1 MSISRRRAATLIVP
15 GRLPQR
21 LAALIALALV
31 IAGCVTDSR
40 PSACDEGGITIDV
53 QLTADAMTP
62 SDPAVCRDQD
72 VTLVVTSKV
81 DGVIHI
87 HGYDQI
93 VPATEVTAGE
103 DLHLSFVAE
112 RAGQFPI
119 ELHPNADPTGVS
131 VGVFT
136 VHEP

>member
-1 MSISRRRAATLIVP
+1 MTNPTPRRTAARAGAP
-15 GRLPQR
+15 RR
-21 LAALIALALV
+21 LAALVALLLV

-40 PSACDEGGITIDV
+40 PSACDQSAVTIDL
-53 QLTADAMTP
+53 QLTADALTP
-62 SDPAVCRDQD
+62 GDPAVCRDQD

-87 HGYDQI
+87 HGYDEI
-93 VPATEVTAGE
+93 VPATEVSAGE
-103 DLHLSFVAE
+103 DLRLSFVAE

-119 ELHPNADPTGVS
+119 ELHPAADPTGAS
-131 VGVFT
+131 VGIFT

>member
-1 MSISRRRAATLIVP
+1 MR
-15 GRLPQR
+15 R
-21 LAALIALALV
+21 LAALMALLLV

-40 PSACDEGGITIDV
+40 PSACDQPAITIDLQV
-53 QLTADAMTP
+53 TADALAP

-87 HGYDQI
+87 HGYDEI

-119 ELHPNADPTGVS
+119 ELHPDADPTGVN
-131 VGVFT
+131 VGIFT

>member
-1 MSISRRRAATLIVP
+1 MVAGLV
-15 GRLPQR
+15 GLP
-21 LAALIALALV
+21 LL
-31 IAGCVTDSR
+31 IAGCVTDGR
-40 PSACDEGGITIDV
+40 PSACDQPSITIDL
-53 QLTADAMTP
+53 QLTADALTP
-62 SDPAVCRDQD
+62 SELAACRDQD
-72 VTLVVTSKV
+72 VNLVVTSKV

-87 HGYDQI
+87 HGYDEM
-93 VPATEVTAGE
+93 VPATQVTAGD

-119 ELHPNADPTGVS
+119 ELHPAADPTGLS